1 MATIIYHHSS
11 NRDALTVCIIL
22 CSMLSRTCL
31 CFVTRASSS
40 GTVALAITVDNAVD
54 VYHNREIVYSN
65 GDWRVSDVIT
75 LDNPCVLA
83 FRAVDYGV
91 IPGILASTSTGV
103 VTDETWKCST
113 VEQTGWYLY
122 DFDDSAW
129 DNARVVDS
137 HGASPWGTFSD
148 ISADAKWIWAQG
160 TNTGT
165 VYCRKKLCLG
175 TAITHVHD

>member
-1 MATIIYHHSS
+1 MATIASHRSS
-11 NRDALTVCIIL
+11 NRDALTVCVIQYA
-22 CSMLSRTCL
+22 LSSHRHVIVSHTP
-31 CFVTRASSS
+31 SSP

-175 TAITHVHD
+175 TAITHGS